1 MKDLAII
8 MATAIPTEKLIADLE
23 EAISEFQTNNNDKTK
38 RHLLF
43 HLQMLMINLITGGDV
58 GEAIKMSEHVE
69 KVTSVAQHF
78 DNKN

>member
-1 MKDLAII
+1 MRDLAII

-23 EAISEFQTNNNDKTK
+23 DAISEFQTESNDKTK

-43 HLQMLMINLITGGDV
+43 HLQMLMINLITDGDV
-58 GEAIKMSEHVE
+58 EEAMKMSEHVE
-69 KVTSVAQHF
+69 RVTSVAQHF